1 MHIQHSHL
9 LQLYTAL
16 NRCALQLLLGFQR
29 FFLHNQHSS
38 DFFKFFFKY
47 SCAGDHNPSS
57 PFRNW
62 LRRTISQLPLSFPK
76 AQNHTLST
84 LHDPVYV

>member
-29 FFLHNQHSS
+29 FF
-38 DFFKFFFKY
+38 F
-47 SCAGDHNPSS
+47 C
-57 PFRNW
+57 
-62 LRRTISQLPLSFPK
+62 TINIVQIFLSFFLNT
-76 AQNHTLST
+76 AVLVITTQAHHLGIG
-84 LHDPVYV
+84 